1 MPYTSKS
8 IEMSDS
14 DFDFSAIV
22 QHAKDIV
29 IVTKAHPLNDPGPEI
44 VYVNEAFI
52 EKTGYTAKEVIGK
65 TPRILQRDGT
75 NRDDLKKIRQA
86 LEKQEPVRVTLRNFS
101 KKGNEYWV
109 DLSILPLPDKN
120 GKISHF
126 AAIQRDIT
134 DYKKLEQD
142 LQILCRTDP
151 LTTAANR
158 RAFNEIISQEFSRFK
173 RSQKEYALVMIDLD
187 HFKSIND
194 QHGHGAGDRVLIEV
208 TERCKDNLRVH
219 DIIAR
224 LGGEEFCILL
234 PYTNLEQAHKVAERL
249 RQKIEVMPIIS
260 DGNRIKVTVSVGI
273 SLVSEGDSDGHDA
286 IERADKKLL
295 EAKSLGRNRV
305 CA

>member
-1 MPYTSKS
+1 
-8 IEMSDS
+8 
-14 DFDFSAIV
+14 
-22 QHAKDIV
+22 
-29 IVTKAHPLNDPGPEI
+29 
-44 VYVNEAFI
+44 
-52 EKTGYTAKEVIGK
+52 
-65 TPRILQRDGT
+65 
-75 NRDDLKKIRQA
+75 

-295 EAKSLGRNRV
+295 EAKSMGRNRV

>member
-1 MPYTSKS
+1 
-8 IEMSDS
+8 MSNS

-22 QHAKDIV
+22 KHAKDIV
-29 IVTKAHPLNDPGPEI
+29 IVTKAYPLNDPGPEI
-44 VYVNEAFI
+44 VYVNEAFT
-52 EKTGYTAKEVIGK
+52 EKTGYTPEEVIGK
-65 TPRILQRDGT
+65 TPRILQKEGT
-75 NRDDLKKIRQA
+75 NRNDLNKVRQA
-86 LEKQEPVRVTLRNFS
+86 LEKKESVRVTLRNFS

-109 DLSILPLPDKN
+109 DLSILPLPDKS
-120 GKISHF
+120 GKITHF

-142 LQILCRTDP
+142 LQTLCRTDP

-187 HFKSIND
+187 NFKSIND
-194 QHGHGAGDRVLIEV
+194 QHGHGTGDRVLIEV

-234 PYTNLEQAHKVAERL
+234 PYTNLEQAQKVAERL
-249 RQKIEVMPIIS
+249 RQKIEIMPIIS
-260 DGNRIKVTVSVGI
+260 EGKRIKVTISVGI
-273 SLVSEGDSDGHDA
+273 SLVLEGDGDGHDA

-295 EAKSLGRNRV
+295 EAKLMGRNRV